1 MSQPWI
7 GLLELR
13 KLPGWEIM
21 ETPGAFVNLITVA
34 ISDRESQDKV
44 LGDVKKACSFLNEI
58 EDLEPFAER
67 VSKYEVD
74 DELMELSARA
84 ESPSDEV
91 RFGTFHAYPRTGR
104 KLRVFPDWEKI
115 A

>member
-13 KLPGWEIM
+13 KLPGCEIM
-21 ETPGAFVNLITVA
+21 ETPGAFVNVSTVA
-34 ISDRESQDKV
+34 ISERESQDKV
-44 LGDVKKACSFLNEI
+44 RRRCEGFLFFVNQI

-67 VSKYEVD
+67 VSMYEVD
-74 DELMELSARA
+74 DELMELAAKA

-91 RFGTFHAYPRTGR
+91 RFWYFS
-104 KLRVFPDWEKI
+104 
-115 A
+115 